1 MPVAVFDAYGTLLDV
16 HSAMA
21 RHAARLGP
29 DWPRISQEW
38 RAKQLEYTWVR
49 SLAGAAH
56 HRDFAGLT
64 DAALAFVAARRGIA
78 DAALLADLRAAYRAL
93 DAYPE
98 VPAMLAALRVAGWR
112 TAILS
117 NGAPKMLAEGVA
129 AAGLAGLLD
138 AVLSVEAAGVFKPD
152 ARVYRLATDHF
163 AIAPAEVVF
172 VSSNAWDAFGALE
185 FGFRVVWVN
194 RSGQP
199 DEYGLRG
206 RVEEVPDLTSPP
218 RLMVSWGRFTDGDN
232 PPQNRPP
239 VAP

>member
-21 RHAARLGP
+21 RHADKLGP
-29 DWPRISQEW
+29 DWQRISQDW
-38 RAKQLEYTWVR
+38 RTKQLEYTFVR
-49 SLAGAAH
+49 SLAGPAH
-56 HRDFAGLT
+56 HRTFTALT
-64 DAALAFVAARRGIA
+64 DEALAFVAARY
-78 DAALLADLRAAYRAL
+78 DLTDPALLADLRAAYRAL

-98 VPAMLAALRVAGWR
+98 VAKTLAALRAAGWR

-117 NGAPKMLAEGVA
+117 NGDPAMLTESVA
-129 AAGLAGLLD
+129 AAGLTGLLD

-152 ARVYRLATDHF
+152 FRVYRLATEHF
-163 AIAPAEVVF
+163 SVTPAEVTF

-194 RSGQP
+194 RAGQP

-206 RVEEVPDLTSPP
+206 RVTEVRALSA
-218 RLMVSWGRFTDGDN
+218 
-232 PPQNRPP
+232 P
-239 VAP
+239 VM